1 MARLVG
7 VDLPRNKRLEV
18 ALTYIYGIGPAR
30 ATSNLLLRG
39 KSTPTNLAMFFFPL
53 FLLYFTTN

>member
-30 ATSNLLLRG
+30 AKKDS
-39 KSTPTNLAMFFFPL
+39 
-53 FLLYFTTN
+53 